1 MSILRSLAL
10 PVLFA
15 ATAVAPAAIA
25 QCTYSWP
32 AAAFGS
38 GADEAV
44 LAATTLQNG
53 DLLLGGRFL
62 TVQGTAA
69 TRVARWNGTTWQP
82 LGSGA
87 NLDVTA
93 LLQLANGDI
102 VAGGAFTSIG
112 GVGTNCIARWNGA
125 AWQALGGGIDAVAP
139 FGTSVQAIVAL
150 PNGDLIV
157 GGTFSAASG
166 VPVANIAR
174 WNGTAWS
181 ALGTGC
187 NGAVRG
193 LAVTGSGDVV
203 AAGSFTQAGGVVVN
217 GVARWNGTTWNAF
230 GVGAS
235 AGVGT
240 FGAATVAV
248 QANGDIVVG
257 GVFVTAGGAA
267 ANRIARWNGAAWS
280 ALGTGCNGPVAA
292 LLPLPNGELVVGGQF
307 TTAGGLPASRI
318 AKWNGTTWSAFGAGT
333 DGSVFELALQGS
345 GQVLVGGDFSQAGG
359 TPQNRVASLASSCG
373 PSVAAAGAGCTGAAG
388 VPTLVATQLPMPG
401 RTFRARGTNLPPLG
415 LVLAVTGLSPT
426 ALPLSL
432 ALPQALPGC
441 TLFANPDLIDIATPV
456 AGAAATEL
464 NFGTNPALVGI
475 VFYHQYVPLAFDLSF
490 AIVEVTSSNA
500 LQVTIGSF

>member
-1 MSILRSLAL
+1 
-10 PVLFA
+10 
-15 ATAVAPAAIA
+15 
-25 QCTYSWP
+25 
-32 AAAFGS
+32 
-38 GADEAV
+38 
-44 LAATTLQNG
+44 
-53 DLLLGGRFL
+53 
-62 TVQGTAA
+62 
-69 TRVARWNGTTWQP
+69 
-82 LGSGA
+82 
-87 NLDVTA
+87 
-93 LLQLANGDI
+93 
-102 VAGGAFTSIG
+102 
-112 GVGTNCIARWNGA
+112 
-125 AWQALGGGIDAVAP
+125 
-139 FGTSVQAIVAL
+139 
-150 PNGDLIV
+150 
-157 GGTFSAASG
+157 
-166 VPVANIAR
+166 
-174 WNGTAWS
+174 
-181 ALGTGC
+181 
-187 NGAVRG
+187 
-193 LAVTGSGDVV
+193 
-203 AAGSFTQAGGVVVN
+203 
-217 GVARWNGTTWNAF
+217 
-230 GVGAS
+230 
-235 AGVGT
+235 
-240 FGAATVAV
+240 
-248 QANGDIVVG
+248 
-257 GVFVTAGGAA
+257 
-267 ANRIARWNGAAWS
+267 
-280 ALGTGCNGPVAA
+280 VAA

-307 TTAGGLPASRI
+307 TTAGGLPANRI